1 MLEKEHTKSQTQH
14 VLTTAVDNTM
24 TDVRHGGALHVP
36 LHRFFDLPSA
46 EMIQPRRG
54 S

>member
-1 MLEKEHTKSQTQH
+1 MLEKEYTKSHTQH
-14 VLTTAVDNTM
+14 VLTTAVDSTT
-24 TDVRHGGALHVP
+24 TDLKDGGALHVP

>member
-36 LHRFFDLPSA
+36 LHCIVDLPSA
-46 EMIQPRRG
+46 EITQPPRG